1 MGLGDSDVNVNVNVM
16 WGTAGVANVV
26 FSKHARDVM
35 GERHI
40 PEEWVL
46 RAIAAPDRI
55 DSRADG
61 TAHYIKAIP
70 EHGGRF
76 LRVVVNPGVVPQRVV
91 TAFFDRRLGRQP

>member
-1 MGLGDSDVNVNVNVM
+1 M
-16 WGTAGVANVV
+16 ANVV

-35 GERHI
+35 RERHI

-46 RAIAAPDRI
+46 RAIATPDRT
-55 DSRADG
+55 DTPADG
-61 TAHYIKAIP
+61 IIHYIKAIP

-76 LRVVVNPGVVPQRVV
+76 LRLVVNLGVVPQRVV